1 MLCIWKFDLNKYQE
15 NVNISSIGSGQ
26 YLYRD
31 NVKKKK
37 DKSKICVLKK
47 HKFINISLP
56 RFILRQLTIVD

>member
-37 DKSKICVLKK
+37 INLKFVWWYINSDLCFEETQI
-47 HKFINISLP
+47 HKY
-56 RFILRQLTIVD
+56 